1 MIFNSQSVCGAKF
14 TEKSTFYRVQN
25 SSEAAEIS
33 SLERQLVKKH
43 SNDKSEV
50 TCDVTGR
57 FYAKPAFIAYRWRC
71 DPDLII

>member
-1 MIFNSQSVCGAKF
+1 MIFNSQSACGAKV

-25 SSEAAEIS
+25 SAEAAEIS
-33 SLERQLVKKH
+33 SLERQRVEKH

-50 TCDVTGR
+50 TCDVTGI
-57 FYAKPAFIAYRWRC
+57 FYTKPAYIAYRWRC

>member
-25 SSEAAEIS
+25 SSEAAEVS
-33 SLERQLVKKH
+33 PLERQHVEKH

-50 TCDVTGR
+50 ACDVYQACTHSI
-57 FYAKPAFIAYRWRC
+57 PMV
-71 DPDLII
+71 LSS

>member
-1 MIFNSQSVCGAKF
+1 MIFNSQSACGAKV
-14 TEKSTFYRVQN
+14 TEKSTFYSVQN
-25 SSEAAEIS
+25 SVEAAEIS

-57 FYAKPAFIAYRWRC
+57 PAYIAYRWRC